1 MASESVARAADSSDR
16 VVSAPVV
23 SAPVVS
29 AAPGRGRG
37 PDPVVGEW
45 S

>member
-1 MASESVARAADSSDR
+1 MASESVARAVDSADR

-23 SAPVVS
+23 SAD
-29 AAPGRGRG
+29 PGRGWG
-37 PDPVVGEW
+37 PAPVVGEW